1 MYCAACGSEVSD
13 KLNYCKNC
21 GAKIAKEE
29 EETPRSMMD
38 NLLTTLTFVALGG
51 FGILIGLSVVLLK
64 NGFDQRG
71 IMAIAGI
78 YLAVLFG
85 ICYMLLSH
93 LPKLI
98 GAKLHQKQ
106 ETNKSYEP
114 PQLFAKTTAQLEE
127 HREPAV
133 SITENTT
140 RSFDKVLSKG
150 N

>member
-1 MYCAACGSEVSD
+1 MYCAACGSEIND

-38 NLLTTLTFVALGG
+38 NLLTTLGFVSLGG
-51 FGILIGLSVVLLK
+51 FGILIGLTVVLLN
-64 NGFDQRG
+64 NGFNQAG
-71 IMAIAGI
+71 VMVIAGI
-78 YLAVLFG
+78 YLVVLFG
-85 ICYMLLSH
+85 ICYMLLRH

-98 GAKLHQKQ
+98 DAKLHQKQ
-106 ETNKSYEP
+106 ETRESYEP
-114 PQLFAKTTAQLEE
+114 PQLFAKTTTQLEE

-140 RSFDKVLSKG
+140 RNFEKVLSKG